1 MYLISIFY
9 LIAKPECSNHT
20 YLEDYRRAQ
29 GFYTGPSGYYQ
40 CDNNLPV
47 GWYRFRGPAG
57 TQMASTCIGV
67 NRCGSHG
74 PGWLSTQ
81 HPSVSDGIV
90 NATVCFH
97 WGGSCCL
104 WTINVRVH
112 NCSGFYV
119 YELRPTT
126 SCHYRYCGDGEGR
139 FYWRTCSI

>member
-1 MYLISIFY
+1 M
-9 LIAKPECSNHT
+9 KPECSNHT

-29 GFYTGPSGYYQ
+29 GFYNGPSGYYQ
-40 CDNNLPV
+40 CDNNLPA

-81 HPSVSDGIV
+81 HPFVSDGIV
-90 NATVCFH
+90 NATACFH

-104 WTINVRVH
+104 WSINVRVR

-119 YELRPTT
+119 YELRPTP

-139 FYWRTCSI
+139 FY